1 MSRLTTDLEEAQIWL
16 KKMVCLEAPV
26 MSKQTMVSVVARLW
40 FKTKASLVAL
50 STFNLIMA
58 LEAVPQW

>member
-1 MSRLTTDLEEAQIWL
+1 MSDTEVAL
-16 KKMVCLEAPV
+16 VP
-26 MSKQTMVSVVARLW
+26 MVSVVARLW